1 MFFPMITMWLCGS
14 IRYTKIFS
22 NKFRLLL
29 SFERL
34 FLPCNLSLQPNM
46 AGMKKFL
53 LLFSFLFFALFCTSA
68 LKAQCSICT
77 KTASQLGE
85 KQGKGL
91 NGGIIYLMLTPFA
104 VGGFIG
110 YRWWKNE
117 KVLREESEKKSS

>member
-1 MFFPMITMWLCGS
+1 MLNYVFANRFYI
-14 IRYTKIFS
+14 
-22 NKFRLLL
+22 

-34 FLPCNLSLQPNM
+34 FLQRHLSLQLKQVD
-46 AGMKKFL
+46 MKKLL
-53 LLFSFLFFALFCTSA
+53 LLFSFLFFALLYTSA

-117 KVLREESEKKSS
+117 KALREGSEKESS